1 MFLRS
6 AEQIQVYF
14 EAVSSIVAKEQE
26 RQSLRTPSHTI
37 RWLIKFFMEKSVVR
51 LKSCCI
57 AATLAFLCF
66 CFAGQAQTRVS
77 AHRGDSFNAPE
88 NTIPAFRL
96 AVKKG
101 APQIEL
107 DIHMS
112 RDGKLVLMHDDTVD
126 RTTNGKG
133 RVEDLTFSELRA
145 LDAGSWFGPK
155 FAGTQIPTLEE
166 ALAVIPAPILCNLHL
181 KGSPGVAAKTVETL
195 VSLGKLS
202 QCFLAA
208 TQKQAAEARAV
219 VPTVRICNMSR
230 TKSLEDYAKSTIE
243 LHADFLQVRDTP
255 EKKIP
260 EGLAQAV
267 QELHQ
272 HHILVNYFSAD
283 DEAKI
288 RALQKAGVDYVLT
301 NNLDLTQKVLA

>member
-1 MFLRS
+1 MRRWKFGC
-6 AEQIQVYF
+6 
-14 EAVSSIVAKEQE
+14 IV
-26 RQSLRTPSHTI
+26 
-37 RWLIKFFMEKSVVR
+37 
-51 LKSCCI
+51 I
-57 AATLAFLCF
+57 ALALCF
-66 CFAGQAQTRVS
+66 CSAGQAQTRIS
-77 AHRGDSFNAPE
+77 AHRGDSHNAPE
-88 NTIPAFRL
+88 NTIPAFQL

-133 RVEDLTFSELRA
+133 RVEEMTLDELRA
-145 LDAGSWFGPK
+145 LDAGSWFGPQ
-155 FAGTQIPTLEE
+155 FAGTRIPTLSE

-181 KGSPGVAAKTVETL
+181 KGSPGVAAKVAETL

-208 TQKQAAEARAV
+208 TQQQAAEARAV

-230 TKSLEDYAKSTIE
+230 TKSLEAYAKSTMD
-243 LHADFLQVRDTP
+243 LHAEFLQVRDTP

-260 EGLAQAV
+260 ERLTQIV

-283 DEAKI
+283 DEEKI
-288 RALQKAGVDYVLT
+288 KALKDAGVDYVLT
-301 NNLDLTQKVLA
+301 NNLDLAQKVLAMGHPLQSDTQGSMR